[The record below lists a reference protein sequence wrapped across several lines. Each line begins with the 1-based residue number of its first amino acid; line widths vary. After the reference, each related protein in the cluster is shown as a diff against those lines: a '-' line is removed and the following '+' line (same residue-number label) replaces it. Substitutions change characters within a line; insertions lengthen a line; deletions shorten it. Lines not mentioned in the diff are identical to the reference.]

1 MAECIANIE
10 NRVVDMRL
18 ANKFNLFIL
27 DVVKGWIDPSQKHPK
42 TTHHNGYGKFIVDSE
57 VIKLNSRVP

>member
-1 MAECIANIE
+1 
-10 NRVVDMRL
+10 MRL